1 LTSEKLIV
9 YECSSSVLSCGW
21 EVAKASNEAARVVG
35 EQPGG
40 FMRALTAASAAAQEA
55 HQKDVRDKLIEIHS
69 KTFSTAAA
77 YDNAVML
84 GGYVAFFAL
93 WGGVQQSVTPMCR
106 LLTAG
111 LMAVSLMCY
120 IAWQILQMLTRQ
132 FYEFRCAAILKN
144 AHDPVKFNADW
155 LKAGKDFE
163 ITGARLMRFWPF
175 LFVPAVLFGFAGAGT
190 LAYNALAVALGWPQL
205 S

>member
-1 LTSEKLIV
+1 
-9 YECSSSVLSCGW
+9 
-21 EVAKASNEAARVVG
+21 
-35 EQPGG
+35 
-40 FMRALTAASAAAQEA
+40 
-55 HQKDVRDKLIEIHS
+55 
-69 KTFSTAAA
+69 
-77 YDNAVML
+77 
-84 GGYVAFFAL
+84 
-93 WGGVQQSVTPMCR
+93 
-106 LLTAG
+106 
-111 LMAVSLMCY
+111 MCY

-155 LKAGKDFE
+155 LKTGKDFE

-190 LAYNALAVALGWPQL
+190 LAYNALAVALGWPHL